1 MQKKN
6 TSLLDQNKNLQA
18 DFGSIFRSSSIFYI
32 PSKVKTTISIS
43 NYWEF
48 KNNLKIS
55 LLMTVRNVN
64 GKTVSRKEIYFSSS
78 NVISI
83 SKFGI
88 TEGSVEIEAFG
99 NTNLRIPYAAVMAI
113 YEADNS
119 ISMVHSYTR
128 NHSLIELED
137 KNCILSAR
145 ESCWTIKPKFIN
157 KGVFHNGH
165 ISIDKQKAK
174 LILTNQDGLDKIYK
188 FIIPKIDAYE
198 TFIFEIKKIAPDFK
212 KFLKNKEGWAT
223 VYFESLSSF
232 TRMLIIWENYSKTEL
247 QTTHSNFDYSNY
259 ITNKLLSSKGVQMTF
274 PKISN
279 LLEELNLITY
289 PKFEKGE
296 YNFGINNKKREKF
309 NKGFIKKLNTKDS
322 FINFKKDSNLLP
334 TRIVTALSG
343 KTKNQSIPFECSMGI
358 DHEKAIKKRFSW
370 ALVSGKFDNLIF
382 MNRNNIIDSEL
393 SSDFIFKLYNS
404 HNKKVKSK
412 KIKLKIAED
421 GRYKVKLENIFPSY
435 KKFLNKD
442 YGYITLFS
450 ADVAIR
456 LYTAIYDNKKGVTF
470 EHAF

>member
-55 LLMTVRNVN
+55 LLMTVRNVS

-145 ESCWTIKPKFIN
+145 ESCWTVKPKFIN

-174 LILTNQDGLDKIYK
+174 LILTNQNGMDKVYK
-188 FIIPKIDAYE
+188 FIIPKINAYE
-198 TFIFEIKKIAPDFK
+198 TFIFEIKK
-212 KFLKNKEGWAT
+212 
-223 VYFESLSSF
+223 
-232 TRMLIIWENYSKTEL
+232 
-247 QTTHSNFDYSNY
+247 
-259 ITNKLLSSKGVQMTF
+259 
-274 PKISN
+274 
-279 LLEELNLITY
+279 
-289 PKFEKGE
+289 
-296 YNFGINNKKREKF
+296 
-309 NKGFIKKLNTKDS
+309 
-322 FINFKKDSNLLP
+322 
-334 TRIVTALSG
+334 
-343 KTKNQSIPFECSMGI
+343 
-358 DHEKAIKKRFSW
+358 
-370 ALVSGKFDNLIF
+370 
-382 MNRNNIIDSEL
+382 
-393 SSDFIFKLYNS
+393 
-404 HNKKVKSK
+404 
-412 KIKLKIAED
+412 
-421 GRYKVKLENIFPSY
+421 
-435 KKFLNKD
+435 
-442 YGYITLFS
+442 
-450 ADVAIR
+450 
-456 LYTAIYDNKKGVTF
+456 
-470 EHAF
+470 